1 MRRFNR
7 RSPWLVALFLLAVM
21 SLVAGACSDSASD
34 AVYQNVSGEFTQT
47 TAAGAFATTT
57 VVNSAPQAYRAG
69 SDDVQLSGA
78 LSDTVSSGG
87 LGTDGIAEPIVFQ
100 TPDFGR
106 DIIFTAEISVAV
118 TDVAVAGDAAT
129 REIAALGGFLFGQRT
144 TGAPNPVSVLTF
156 KVLPEDFTEALDALG
171 EIGEIRSQNVSASDV
186 TDRIV
191 DLESRILTAEASVER
206 LRELLAS
213 AGGVAVVVQVET
225 ELLQRET
232 QLETLRGQLR
242 TLEDQVGLATI
253 VLTLSEA
260 ATQPSVDLMVTAYAG
275 FDGLGQGCPG
285 DFGLA
290 IEQNTDATVCFE
302 IFNTG
307 DTPLINVELNDPVLD
322 ITLEDLTVVSG
333 QPTEALEPGESLIF
347 ALEVT
352 PERDLRTQTRVSAT
366 PLNQDG
372 DPQEG
377 RAVANTTSIFID
389 AVDPGGIAGFSEGL
403 DASLSFLANLG
414 RVLILGAGVL
424 LPFIWLLPVL
434 VWAVLRWRRREAAIT
449 PEFDDVP
456 SPS

>member
-7 RSPWLVALFLLAVM
+7 RSPWLVALFLFAVM
-21 SLVAGACSDSASD
+21 SLVAGACSDSDSASMQL
-34 AVYQNVSGEFTQT
+34 AGGEFTQT
-47 TAAGAFATTT
+47 TTVPEATTT
-57 VVNSAPQAYRAG
+57 TAAG
-69 SDDVQLSGA
+69 SFAQRYSDTGDDLALSGTLNA
-78 LSDTVSSGG
+78 TVSSGD
-87 LGTDGIAEPIVFQ
+87 LGTDGIAAPVVFQ

-118 TDVAVAGDAAT
+118 TDVAVAGDRAT
-129 REIAALGGFLFGQRT
+129 REISALGGFLFGQRT

-156 KVLPEDFTEALDALG
+156 KVLPEDFTDALDKLG

-253 VLTLSEA
+253 VVTLSEA

-285 DFGLA
+285 DFGLG
-290 IEQNTDATVCFE
+290 IEQNTEATVCFE

-333 QPTEALEPGESLIF
+333 EPAEQLEPGESLIF
-347 ALEVT
+347 AFEIT

-377 RAVANTTSIFID
+377 RAVANTTSILID

-414 RVLILGAGVL
+414 RLLILGAGVL
-424 LPFIWLLPVL
+424 LPFIWLLPIL
-434 VWAVLRWRRREAAIT
+434 AWAVIKWRRREIVIA
-449 PEFDDVP
+449 PEYDEVP